1 MYKRWP
7 VFVTGLIWNSPPR
20 TFFSMSVRTNQLVQS
35 ENLPLQHQH
44 INWKERV
51 CQKEYYL
58 LKLANFTFLRVF
70 QAILCNFLWHLLSLL
85 LDHLARY
92 VVQRA
97 GHKQHKS
104 TNKPKNILLITSVPS
119 FSWHCA
125 NFCLLLIF
133 TRLDTIRI
141 PKKIRLTFSVKS
153 KDQLDY
159 PILWSTKGWWSSQW
173 GLHSKT
179 ESASDLRA
187 HSSPPLRGCGF
198 PDRLVGHAKISLIY
212 VFVWLKDSNK
222 GPF

>member
-1 MYKRWP
+1 MQIWP
-7 VFVTGLIWNSPPR
+7 FSEFSKPFCATSFGISSVSSLTTSPDMWYR
-20 TFFSMSVRTNQLVQS
+20 ELNITNTNQQ
-35 ENLPLQHQH
+35 
-44 INWKERV
+44 II
-51 CQKEYYL
+51 QK
-58 LKLANFTFLRVF
+58 T
-70 QAILCNFLWHLLSLL
+70 
-85 LDHLARY
+85 
-92 VVQRA
+92 
-97 GHKQHKS
+97 
-104 TNKPKNILLITSVPS
+104 ILLISSVPS

-187 HSSPPLRGCGF
+187 FSSPPLRGCGF